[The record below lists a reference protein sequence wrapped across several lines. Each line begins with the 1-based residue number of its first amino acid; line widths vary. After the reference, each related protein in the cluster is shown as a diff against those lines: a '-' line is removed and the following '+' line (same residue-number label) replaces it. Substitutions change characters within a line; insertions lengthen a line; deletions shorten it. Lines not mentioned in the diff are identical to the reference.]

1 MIEVFVFTIIHFMP
15 FFLHAFDIRSA
26 VVFSLGSSESAIVII
41 ATVIGFFLRSK
52 SCSTKNSLNFGICI
66 FAILGCDLFSY
77 VIFSR

>member
-41 ATVIGFFLRSK
+41 ATVIGF
-52 SCSTKNSLNFGICI
+52 
-66 FAILGCDLFSY
+66 SY
-77 VIFSR
+77 VLNLVLQKIL